1 MHRSSCELFG
11 CSPSFSF
18 GKFSLLLNFSGN
30 FPLRRSAHPVSVQYL
45 LPIVTL
51 LKDGD
56 DDDEDKDDGVDDDD
70 ENDERVEDVVGEGD
84 AKLRKECLTNIWSPL
99 FPRPSIPK
107 EVISQ
112 DQNQFYC
119 LINT

>member
-1 MHRSSCELFG
+1 M
-11 CSPSFSF
+11 
-18 GKFSLLLNFSGN
+18 LLNFSGN

-70 ENDERVEDVVGEGD
+70 ENDDGVDHIDNKFQTVQVQVVMIYNCKLSCFPPPV
-84 AKLRKECLTNIWSPL
+84 AKSGYSAKNL
-99 FPRPSIPK
+99 
-107 EVISQ
+107 
-112 DQNQFYC
+112 
-119 LINT
+119 

>member
-1 MHRSSCELFG
+1 M
-11 CSPSFSF
+11 
-18 GKFSLLLNFSGN
+18 
-30 FPLRRSAHPVSVQYL
+30 SVQYL

-107 EVISQ
+107 ESFPKIKT
-112 DQNQFYC
+112 NFNAFYN
-119 LINT
+119 INTNSAPLHTIFVVLKI

>member
-1 MHRSSCELFG
+1 M
-11 CSPSFSF
+11 
-18 GKFSLLLNFSGN
+18 LLNFSGN

-56 DDDEDKDDGVDDDD
+56 DGDEDKDDGVDND

-84 AKLRKECLTNIWSPL
+84 AKLRKEKHTQVRGILCKIWLRDFKCS
-99 FPRPSIPK
+99 
-107 EVISQ
+107 
-112 DQNQFYC
+112 
-119 LINT
+119 

>member
-1 MHRSSCELFG
+1 M
-11 CSPSFSF
+11 
-18 GKFSLLLNFSGN
+18 LLNFSGN

-56 DDDEDKDDGVDDDD
+56 DGDEDKDDGVDND

-107 EVISQ
+107 EVITK

>member
-1 MHRSSCELFG
+1 M
-11 CSPSFSF
+11 
-18 GKFSLLLNFSGN
+18 
-30 FPLRRSAHPVSVQYL
+30 SVQYL
-45 LPIVTL
+45 LLIVTL

-56 DDDEDKDDGVDDDD
+56 GEDEDKDDGVDDDD
-70 ENDERVEDVVGEGD
+70 ENDEWVEDVVGEGD

-107 EVISQ
+107 EVITK

-119 LINT
+119 LIQT